1 MIICPETLAMDEV
14 LKSRLAV
21 ASYEF
26 WSTSQLL
33 LTTKEKTT
41 GASFLNVYRG
51 NDERL
56 QAFRGSKILIK
67 QKKLWTF

>member
-1 MIICPETLAMDEV
+1 MSSGL
-14 LKSRLAV
+14 R
-21 ASYEF
+21 
-26 WSTSQLL
+26 TSQLL

-51 NDERL
+51 TDERL

-67 QKKLWTF
+67 QKKLWTS